1 VSKAFGAG
9 GGHSVELITDVFNV
23 LNLFDRDWGVQRT
36 TPSALGDPE
45 VLELVGYDQA
55 NERGVYNVL
64 PVDRNVR
71 DDGATRWRMQL
82 GARYTF

>member
-1 VSKAFGAG
+1 
-9 GGHSVELITDVFNV
+9 
-23 LNLFDRDWGVQRT
+23 VQRF

-45 VLELVGYDQA
+45 ILQLVGYDQA
-55 NERGVYNVL
+55 HERGVYDA
-64 PVDRNVR
+64 PPIDRRVR